1 MTDKILELL
10 KNIDIEDIK
19 KFLNSDVNE
28 LLKELKD
35 KVDFVLKE
43 EHLKMVW
50 NYEEKNTTKYSF
62 NEAVKWF
69 KFNMPQGIK
78 TAAIYKDKK
87 DEVINLHLCF
97 LNENNEPLLKGDY
110 PHLVVKTMEIDNE
123 FIANFGDKD
132 LIVLK

>member
-43 EHLKMVW
+43 EHLML
-50 NYEEKNTTKYSF
+50 Y
-62 NEAVKWF
+62 
-69 KFNMPQGIK
+69 
-78 TAAIYKDKK
+78 
-87 DEVINLHLCF
+87 L
-97 LNENNEPLLKGDY
+97 
-110 PHLVVKTMEIDNE
+110 
-123 FIANFGDKD
+123 
-132 LIVLK
+132 